1 MQKKGGGR
9 NGANFKKSIICYNC
23 VCIQI
28 PIFICTF
35 TMNLKKIKPVDHEL
49 LNSIGSSIQQCNR
62 SDAEGL
68 HFHIA
73 RDPPARG
80 HHDQLLP
87 QGSLRPQG
95 PDLEVPVPY
104 LRHLQLQPLVQQG
117 GAG

>member
-1 MQKKGGGR
+1 
-9 NGANFKKSIICYNC
+9 
-23 VCIQI
+23 
-28 PIFICTF
+28 
-35 TMNLKKIKPVDHEL
+35 MNLKKIKPVDHEL
-49 LNSIGSSIQQCNR
+49 LNSIGSFIQQCNR

-68 HFHIA
+68 HFHFA